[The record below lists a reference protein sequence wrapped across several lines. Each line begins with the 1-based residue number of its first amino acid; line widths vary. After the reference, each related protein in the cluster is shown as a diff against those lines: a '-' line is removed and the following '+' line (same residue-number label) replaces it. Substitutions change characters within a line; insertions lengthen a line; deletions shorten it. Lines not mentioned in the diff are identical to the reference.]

1 MLSER
6 EIGLKQITD
15 PGTPATPKEA
25 VLHLTGRKWQRWCS
39 RIKELGGT
47 LPDSALRVKA
57 LEKMT
62 KASLLSHPDIGFRIN
77 LTKAA
82 LQIDATPDDGKV
94 EQLHAQLLSELEM
107 ISHRTAKDS
116 DRAKESGNQGN
127 PRVRG
132 VEQQDQA
139 PTPPKKGNP
148 NPKVNPKS
156 QQARVPN
163 TAEGDQPQKPRCTFY
178 LGPYG
183 CKKGADCTYTHDWN
197 AIPIPERSQRCK
209 TCGARTQDARLN
221 NPKGSPE
228 VPQPPP
234 PPGRAAELKSML
246 ADAASILR
254 QTMPVPAVETTR
266 SEGTSSRQPG
276 TANGAGTGATPQANS
291 VTPGTP
297 VSIEMLAAQ
306 LEGLR
311 AMARGFE
318 AKACRVDEILSGEC
332 EISRVPP

>member
-1 MLSER
+1 MLGCAPSKPACSCRSQCVSRLFADGSTSR
-6 EIGLKQITD
+6 ESGRELGGSRLHTTCVD
-15 PGTPATPKEA
+15 LTPAPS
-25 VLHLTGRKWQRWCS
+25 RKWQRWCS

-209 TCGARTQDARLN
+209 TCGARTQDARL
-221 NPKGSPE
+221 PCGYE
-228 VPQPPP
+228 
-234 PPGRAAELKSML
+234 
-246 ADAASILR
+246 D
-254 QTMPVPAVETTR
+254 
-266 SEGTSSRQPG
+266 
-276 TANGAGTGATPQANS
+276 
-291 VTPGTP
+291 
-297 VSIEMLAAQ
+297 
-306 LEGLR
+306 
-311 AMARGFE
+311 
-318 AKACRVDEILSGEC
+318 
-332 EISRVPP
+332 